1 MRKTILILLLTIG
14 ISTIYAQTTT
24 SISGLVGFSENGY
37 SGMANLHFYPKRD
50 TGKYFEIGGYASFI
64 EEKETVYEIPIEIY
78 SLNLGYFSEISF
90 LTSQDDSFSIS
101 LGVGGVFG
109 EESID
114 DSEINLSEND
124 FITTEDGIIYGA
136 YGAVEA
142 DIKITRN
149 ISAIGRYTHFYH
161 ANSEIGKSKFMI
173 GLGLAIKL

>member
-1 MRKTILILLLTIG
+1 MRKTLFLLLIVFG
-14 ISTIYAQTTT
+14 FNSVYSQTT
-24 SISGLVGFSENGY
+24 SISGLVGFSDNGY

-50 TGKYFEIGGYASFI
+50 IAKYFEIGAYASFI

-78 SLNLGYFSEISF
+78 SLHLGYFSEIPF
-90 LTSQDDSFSIS
+90 LSNRDDSFLVS
-101 LGVGGVFG
+101 LGIGGVFG

-142 DIKITRN
+142 DIRISRN
-149 ISAIGRYTHFYH
+149 ISALGRYTHFYH
-161 ANSEIGKSKFMI
+161 ANSEVTKSKFMV